1 MGFGEAEDRE
11 PFGRVVFEPV
21 GEFRVP
27 GPVRLD
33 QFVEGGLRLLDPLR
47 VPHLPQLGPDPLL
60 DRFGGGALEGIALQ
74 MALAAL
80 PRRAGKRG
88 QAGGAQPGMVV
99 RNDELDPA
107 HAAGDEAVT
116 DRLRRARRR
125 SP

>member
-47 VPHLPQLGPDPLL
+47 VGSVRYTAFYFD
-60 DRFGGGALEGIALQ
+60 Q
-74 MALAAL
+74 MSFAI
-80 PRRAGKRG
+80 R
-88 QAGGAQPGMVV
+88 
-99 RNDELDPA
+99 
-107 HAAGDEAVT
+107 
-116 DRLRRARRR
+116 
-125 SP
+125 